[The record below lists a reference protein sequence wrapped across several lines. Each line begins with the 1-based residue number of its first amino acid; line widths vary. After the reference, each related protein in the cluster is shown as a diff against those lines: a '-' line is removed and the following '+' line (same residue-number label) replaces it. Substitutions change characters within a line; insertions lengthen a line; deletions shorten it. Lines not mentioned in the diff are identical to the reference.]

1 MWRAFFFAVGATL
14 IILGTQGL
22 VVDHF
27 EIANGTRVPRF
38 LAKYLNAGGTKVVGQ
53 QNRGLVGV
61 LNTQQ
66 RQAEQIALNVQ
77 RDAQR
82 ASTPSN
88 TRLPRQNG
96 SLFGPS
102 RLADSQ
108 FSNTNLPPNISYYG
122 GAPYSNRQSPSPRT
136 QFSSGANGPNPQFSL
151 AGFDGR
157 QGVGNSGPGQI
168 GGAQTKARQQIVSG
182 YAWQRWVSTDPT
194 GRMDALG
201 LVGSWNA
208 GGSLHEINWAPFRC
222 RVMFWLQN

>member
-38 LAKYLNAGGTKVVGQ
+38 LAKYVNAGGTKVVGQ

-122 GAPYSNRQSPSPRT
+122 GAPYSNGGAPYSNRQSPSPRT

-168 GGAQTKARQQIVSG
+168 GGAQTRQGNRLSPVTLGKGGSRLIQPAEWMPWGLLAVGTLVVLYTKS
-182 YAWQRWVSTDPT
+182 T
-194 GRMDALG
+194 GRRFA
-201 LVGSWNA
+201 A
-208 GGSLHEINWAPFRC
+208 E
-222 RVMFWLQN
+222 